1 MKTQI
6 YPEVFASAMVV
17 AENLKRQL
25 EARLIN
31 KTAHAWSC
39 SCGKCG
45 AGPSRVVAIRIPTTY
60 QYQIA
65 MWLLWSCEM
74 EDNTGKR
81 WSQSIASY
89 IPWTEL
95 YPMFRNAFAGIDVR
109 VEHPFAQS
117 YSNRPAPF
125 TPSGRT
131 IELSSKS
138 PVFVRP
144 RGDLSQSVWINA
156 ELRIDKRLPNY
167 PTDDGLIACN
177 IDALEFGQSNG
188 RGQGEY
194 CYLAGPSG
202 GPAFYIRIPGDG
214 HGQDLYLPIA
224 QQVTANKTAGTAT
237 LELDQ
242 SVEVFIPA

>member
-6 YPEVFASAMVV
+6 SPEVFARAMVV
-17 AENLKRQL
+17 AENLKQQL

-31 KTAHAWSC
+31 KTSSGWSC
-39 SCGKCG
+39 SCGSCG
-45 AGPSRVVAIRIPTTY
+45 AGPSRVVAVNMPTQY
-60 QYQIA
+60 QYQIG
-65 MWLLWSCEM
+65 MWPLWTCEM

-81 WSQSIASY
+81 WCQSISTY

-95 YPMFRNAFAGIDVR
+95 YPMFRNTFAGIEVR
-109 VEHPFAQS
+109 MRHPYAQS
-117 YSNRPAPF
+117 YNNRPAPF

-144 RGDLSQSVWINA
+144 RGDLSQSIWVNA

-167 PTDDGLIACN
+167 ATEDGLIACN
-177 IDALEFGQSNG
+177 IDALEFGQRNG
-188 RGQGEY
+188 RGHGEY
-194 CYLAGPSG
+194 CYLAEPSG
-202 GPAFYIRIPGDG
+202 GPAFYIRIAGDG
-214 HGQDLYLPIA
+214 HGQDIYLPIA
-224 QQVTANKTAGTAT
+224 RQVTANKKAGTAT

-242 SVEVFIPA
+242 SVEIFVPA

>member
-6 YPEVFASAMVV
+6 SPEVFARAMVV
-17 AENLKRQL
+17 AENLKQQL
-25 EARLIN
+25 EARLLN
-31 KTAHAWSC
+31 KAAPAWNC
-39 SCGKCG
+39 SCGNCG
-45 AGPSRVVAIRIPTTY
+45 AGPSRVVAINPPTNY
-60 QYQIA
+60 PDQIGR
-65 MWLLWSCEM
+65 WLSWACEM
-74 EDNTGKR
+74 EDNNGKR
-81 WSQSIASY
+81 WTQNIGSY

-95 YPMFRNAFAGIDVR
+95 YPMFRNAFAGIEVR

-117 YSNRPAPF
+117 YSCQPAPF

-131 IELSSKS
+131 IELSRKS

-167 PTDDGLIACN
+167 ATEDGLIACN
-177 IDALEFGQSNG
+177 IDALEFGQKHG
-188 RGQGEY
+188 RGQGNY

-202 GPAFYIRIPGDG
+202 GPAFYIRIAGDG

-224 QQVTANKTAGTAT
+224 RQVTANKTAGTAT

-242 SVEVFIPA
+242 SVEVFVPA